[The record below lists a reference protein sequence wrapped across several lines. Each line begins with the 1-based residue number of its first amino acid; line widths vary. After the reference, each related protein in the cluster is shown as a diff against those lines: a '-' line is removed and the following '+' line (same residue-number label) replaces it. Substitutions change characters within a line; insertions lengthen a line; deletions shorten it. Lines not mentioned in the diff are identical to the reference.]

1 VAKPTLEYQV
11 VKPTDDQAPLRI
23 RVEST
28 TTGDAADVARRAA
41 AAVQDELGIVA
52 DVDVLPRDALPR
64 SGYKATRLVD
74 D

>member
-1 VAKPTLEYQV
+1 M
-11 VKPTDDQAPLRI
+11 

-28 TTGDAADVARRAA
+28 TSGDTEDVARRAA
-41 AAVQDELGIVA
+41 AAVKEGLGI
-52 DVDVLPRDALPR
+52 DTEIEVLPRDTLPR